1 MNPCYELSYWS
12 RGLQIAQQWRERLHL
27 GRNAEWD
34 KMIKAIAALPV
45 KDGKY
50 VALESTPDTWDNKDS
65 RHDHP
70 SFLMALGQLPGDG
83 VDRATMARTLDAVLK
98 SWDWET
104 KIWGWDYPMIAMT
117 AARLGEPKKAVDVLL
132 KSDGPNNGYTA
143 DGHNRQREDL
153 PIYLPG
159 NGALLS
165 AVAMMAAGWDGAP
178 THDAPG
184 FPKDGTWVVRSEGLH
199 PLP

>member
-1 MNPCYELSYWS
+1 M
-12 RGLQIAQQWRERLHL
+12 
-27 GRNAEWD
+27 
-34 KMIKAIAALPV
+34 
-45 KDGKY
+45 
-50 VALESTPDTWDNKDS
+50 PDTWDNPAS

-83 VDRATMARTLDAVLK
+83 VDRATMERTFEAVLV

-117 AARLGEPKKAVDVLL
+117 AARLGRPGDAVDLL
-132 KSDGPNNGYTA
+132 LFDRGPNNRYTA
-143 DGHNRQREDL
+143 SGHCPQRGDL
-153 PIYLPG
+153 PAYLPA
-159 NGALLS
+159 NGALLA

-178 THDAPG
+178 ARHAPG
-184 FPKDGTWVVRSEGLH
+184 FPADGTWAVRHEGLR